1 MTVTAGWLAR
11 SVRTRTCAACVLLLA
26 SKLWAQEATPVSP
39 SLHFAIGGEGI
50 PGGVY
55 ALGRKDVAYQLT
67 YETPNVIGDFGLE
80 LTYQNE
86 GHLVVY
92 RSFYQPINAPLDYR
106 DNFAIKLDR
115 WSPMLAHCR
124 VGAAA
129 GIDTYF
135 DTTTREYR
143 SLFENRHGF
152 GLQVGLAGQC
162 YLIPSLAIEFL
173 AGRSFNVANYDSTT
187 LLLGLAYSPKAGAD
201 VSLEFSDA
209 PAKHYMEV
217 VGGSTLIDS
226 FQLRNEKGVAWWL
239 TYGQALPA
247 PFAIEYSFLDE
258 DISTFAANMHRQ
270 SLGAELVVAHEFGFR
285 WLQLFAGIG
294 PALAR
299 TNGAINRTCNGTQSV
314 CDQLT
319 PDNYTQINF
328 LYEYGLRVW
337 IAHRASLVV
346 KFGRVGSSSGGAD
359 SDITAVG
366 FGVRF

>member
-1 MTVTAGWLAR
+1 
-11 SVRTRTCAACVLLLA
+11 VLILA
-26 SKLWAQEATPVSP
+26 SRLWAQEAAPVSP

-50 PGGVY
+50 PGGAY
-55 ALGRKDVAYQLT
+55 ALARKDVAYQLS

-92 RSFYQPINAPLDYR
+92 RSFYQPINAPLEYR
-106 DNFAIKLDR
+106 DNFALKLDR

-152 GLQVGLAGQC
+152 GVQVSLAGQC
-162 YLIPSLAIEFL
+162 HLIRSLALEFL
-173 AGRSFNVANYDSTT
+173 AGHSFNAANYDSTT
-187 LLLGLAYSPKAGAD
+187 LLLGLAYSPKADAD
-201 VSLEFSDA
+201 ALLESSDA
-209 PAKHYMEV
+209 PAKQYVEV
-217 VGGSTLIDS
+217 VGGSTEIDS

-239 TYGQALPA
+239 AYGQALPA
-247 PFAIEYSFLDE
+247 PFAIEYSYLHE

-270 SLGAELVVAHEFGFR
+270 SLGAELVVAHEFGLP
-285 WLQLFAGIG
+285 WLQLFAGVG
-294 PALAR
+294 PALAQ
-299 TNGAINRTCNGTQSV
+299 TNGATNRTCNGTPSV
-314 CDQLT
+314 CGHLT
-319 PDNYTQINF
+319 PEHYTQINF

-337 IAHRASLVV
+337 MANRVSLVI
-346 KFGRVGSSSGGAD
+346 KFGRVGASSGRTD
-359 SDITAVG
+359 SDVTAAG
-366 FGVRF
+366 FGARF

>member
-1 MTVTAGWLAR
+1 MTVAAGWQAR
-11 SVRTRTCAACVLLLA
+11 RVLIPTCAACALLLA
-26 SKLWAQEATPVSP
+26 FRLWAQETTPVSP
-39 SLHFAIGGEGI
+39 TLHIAIGGEGI

-67 YETPNVIGDFGLE
+67 YETPNVIGNFGLE
-80 LTYQNE
+80 LSYQNE

-143 SLFENRHGF
+143 SLFENRHGV

-173 AGRSFNVANYDSTT
+173 AGRSFNIANYDSTT
-187 LLLGLAYSPKAGAD
+187 LLLGLAYSPKAGSDAF
-201 VSLEFSDA
+201 LESSDA
-209 PAKHYMEV
+209 PTKHYVEV
-217 VGGSTLIDS
+217 VGGSTVIDS
-226 FQLRNEKGVAWWL
+226 FQLRNEKGIIWWL
-239 TYGQALPA
+239 TYGQALRA

-258 DISTFAANMHRQ
+258 DISTSAANMHRQ
-270 SLGAELVVAHEFGFR
+270 SLSAELVVAHEFGFR

-294 PALAR
+294 PALAK
-299 TNGAINRTCNGTQSV
+299 TNGAINQTCNGTQTV
-314 CDQLT
+314 CDHLT
-319 PDNYTQINF
+319 PESYTQINF

-337 IAHRASLVV
+337 IANRASLTV
-346 KFGRVGSSSGGAD
+346 KIGRVGSSSGRTD
-359 SDITAVG
+359 TDIAAAG

>member
-1 MTVTAGWLAR
+1 MTATAGGQAR
-11 SVRTRTCAACVLLLA
+11 RVHIRRCAACALLLA
-26 SKLWAQEATPVSP
+26 SKLWAQDATPVSP
-39 SLHFAIGGEGI
+39 SLHVAIGGEGI

-55 ALGRKDVAYQLT
+55 ALGRKDVAYQLS
-67 YETPNVIGDFGLE
+67 YETPNLIGDFGLE

-106 DNFAIKLDR
+106 DNFAIELDR
-115 WSPMLAHCR
+115 WSPLLAHCR

-152 GLQVGLAGQC
+152 GLQVSLAGQC

-187 LLLGLAYSPKAGAD
+187 LMLGLAYAPKADAD
-201 VSLEFSDA
+201 TSFESSDE
-209 PAKHYMEV
+209 PAKHYVEA

-226 FQLRNEKGVAWWL
+226 FQLRNEEGVAWWL
-239 TYGQALPA
+239 TYGQTLRT
-247 PFAIEYSFLDE
+247 PFAIEYSFLHE
-258 DISTFAANMHRQ
+258 DISTYAANMHRQ
-270 SLGAELVVAHEFGFR
+270 SLAAELVVAHEFGFR
-285 WLQLFAGIG
+285 WLQLFAGAG
-294 PALAR
+294 PALAK
-299 TNGAINRTCNGTQSV
+299 TNGATNRTCNGTQAV
-314 CDQLT
+314 CDHLT
-319 PDNYTQINF
+319 PENYTQINF
-328 LYEYGLRVW
+328 LYEYGLRTL
-337 IAHRASLVV
+337 IANRASLMV
-346 KFGRVGSSSGGAD
+346 KFGRIGSSSGRTD
-359 SDITAVG
+359 SDIAAVG